1 MAYFKYRLNIQLLLQ
16 FLFFNFSFQEIQE
29 CSKDTPIL
37 KQNECIL
44 KYCTE
49 SEFINRNCI
58 VNNNIIKTQWLNNI
72 ILIGDISYK
81 YSYPYFDLDNNL
93 IIATYPYDDNE
104 ESEIYRSR
112 IFYGIQ
118 KNGRPLFYKKKTGFH
133 SKKVYNL
140 SYILPK
146 KISEA
151 ISVKAF
157 TIENENKY
165 YNYTFLIGTS
175 DEYTEMYKFDN
186 TYFKRGGIS
195 SFFGEILSSKRFYI
209 ETSDYK
215 NETLLAYIGYKS
227 ETYRL
232 IFKGFHFYYNSS
244 VKLMKY
250 SYDSFKQVSNT
261 GMCSC
266 LRTQKNILGCFFVNS
281 TNLFSF
287 SIFNFIYGYIGSD
300 KNPKLLATIIID
312 DTNRQGNIDLFY
324 KCIHLKEEIIVFIYF
339 NQENSFYLKI
349 NELIYSYKYDLKEI
363 HSRKI
368 NNYDINSF
376 YEYCDLIKIN
386 DNRFFFASSSNDKSI
401 LLLLIFD
408 LFNSNRN
415 VFIRKY
421 NINLNLYNLE
431 YYIGLRGLVFNNYI
445 GLTFSSINK
454 SIDYEKPIT
463 YFTLFGFINSTD
475 LSSIENIFENDDT
488 FSFMIGDYIYPNY
501 IENNIFGYEFVGI
514 KIVNISEIQNNGII
528 ILDSLNRIIN
538 ENDIISYKNNITL
551 KKSDS
556 GIPFGNYVFMFAGV
570 VSEPKN
576 YTELIKYSD
585 DIISF
590 TSNNNNIDYSSIY
603 EPITLTGRIAYF
615 NFSISSCYKTCS
627 DCNNILGNNNNH
639 FCSNCSDEYPKIYLN
654 REKCLSSCD
663 EMELYEYKNECI
675 NKCNNNTYVDLLT
688 HICYDNCTENI
699 NTTRINT
706 FQNTC
711 VDICP
716 EDYILIREINKCV
729 EQIKDSESIYKED
742 IIEQTETNLINE
754 ETNTENLR
762 TDTIKEADEFKK
774 EKEDQRINEEGNYYE
789 LTKSQI
795 IEDDNSNEIE
805 NSDLKNEKEKENE
818 IEKEM
823 NRNEK
828 EIDMKEEEE
837 KDKKEEKEENG
848 NIFREEEKVKER
860 DIEENEKEIKQEN
873 YNNENEEYII
883 KDQEVSDKMDENE
896 EYVIKDQEVS
906 DKMDKS
912 DDIDFK
918 ENEKEINPTYIE
930 EEKNLKTIG
939 IKENEFTDIF
949 SNKENKDNDCLYL
962 YYFDIIKKEVI
973 CLPSNEK
980 ICPNEYPYKIK
991 NINECRKYPLK
1002 YNYDWV
1008 SSCPEGT
1015 CIDTNISTLDICI
1028 DSNDNIVEIGG
1039 YCFYNKK
1046 NIISKIKNI
1055 YESENN
1061 KIEIGVNATLF
1072 IYSSKDD
1079 INELSIKYNNLTF
1092 IYLDICVNDLIKY
1105 YNYPDDTIFY
1115 VIGID
1120 SPNKLSNTS
1129 INYYKYIVVDEKG
1142 DEIDIKNICMQ
1153 SEIKISSPII
1163 NGELINYKIAYE
1175 LHYQGYDIYIFNSNF
1190 YIDDCTPAHVNK
1202 KDVGFYNRSKDFYPE
1217 NIEFCLENCTLEYTD
1232 YTLSRF
1238 ICNCF
1243 IGEKK
1248 MVGVN
1253 QNYLALEDNFFKY
1266 LDDKVN
1272 YRIFKCFDLFIKY
1285 RNHLKDNFG
1294 FYLGI
1299 ITLLI
1304 FIANLIYFSSKGI
1317 SMLRLIA
1324 SSSIKNIIINK
1335 KTFRKSINIFQQ
1347 VKKNNVRKKRNAKTN
1362 YKSSPSKRKSKK
1374 LKSKKMNDLT
1384 IKKIQG
1390 RNKIKFNSNNL
1401 VKKSAYSIKNSNQK
1415 NIEISE
1421 ERKFDLS
1428 ENNMANLSISYDRN
1442 IYDINNKNK
1451 NNRKSK
1457 NKKSDIN
1464 DKIDYNDLSYSKALL
1479 VDKRNLLSV
1488 IFHSFVLKINL
1499 IQIFCYPEEFT
1510 SKSITISIFLLS
1522 CLLELFFNSLLF
1534 TDEVV
1539 SKKYHN
1545 NGELE
1550 LLTSLFLSI
1559 ASNIISSII
1568 LFLIK
1573 KNTKYHLIFIRIE
1586 KEIKEEKNY
1595 LIALKNAFLLLKRN
1609 IIIFVIIGF
1618 CVIIISLYYIS
1629 IFCIM
1634 YYYSQFSL
1642 LYNYFIGIIESLI
1655 VSIISAF
1662 IASILR
1668 IVGLNLKIRKIFVIS
1683 RYIDDHF

>member
-1 MAYFKYRLNIQLLLQ
+1 MAYFKLRLNIQLLLQ
-16 FLFFNFSFQEIQE
+16 FLFFNLSFQEIQE
-29 CSKDTPIL
+29 CSKDTPI
-37 KQNECIL
+37 KYQNKCSL

-49 SEFINRNCI
+49 SEFINGNCV
-58 VNNNIIKTQWLNNI
+58 VNNNIIRTQWLNNI

-118 KNGRPLFYKKKTGFH
+118 TNGRPLFYNKKKGFQ
-133 SKKVYNL
+133 SKKIYNL

-146 KISEA
+146 KISKA
-151 ISVKAF
+151 ISIKAF
-157 TIENENKY
+157 TIENENNF

-175 DEYTEMYKFDN
+175 DEYTELFKFDN
-186 TYFKRGGIS
+186 TYFKRGGIN
-195 SFFGEILSSKRFYI
+195 SFFGDILSSKRFYI
-209 ETSDYK
+209 ETSNNK

-227 ETYRL
+227 GEYIL
-232 IFKGFHFYYNSS
+232 AFKGFDFYYNSS
-244 VKLMKY
+244 VKINKY
-250 SYDSFKQVSNT
+250 SYDKFKQVSNT

-281 TNLFSF
+281 THLFSF
-287 SIFNFIYGYIGSD
+287 SIFNFIYGYVGSE

-312 DTNRQGNIDLFY
+312 TNNRQENIDLFY

-339 NQENSFYLKI
+339 NQENNFYLKI
-349 NELIYSYKYDLKEI
+349 NELIYIYKYELKAI
-363 HSRKI
+363 HSKNI

-386 DNRFFFASSSNDKSI
+386 DNRFALASSSNDKSI

-408 LFNSNRN
+408 LFNNNRN

-421 NINLNLYNLE
+421 NIYLNLYNLE
-431 YYIGLRGLVFNNYI
+431 YYLGLRGLVFNNYI

-454 SIDYEKPIT
+454 SIDYEKSFT

-475 LSSIENIFENDDT
+475 LSTIEDIFENEDT
-488 FSFMIGDYIYPNY
+488 FNFIIGDYVYPNY
-501 IENNIFGYEFVGI
+501 IENNIFGYEFIGI

-528 ILDSLNRIIN
+528 ILDSSNRIIN
-538 ENDIISYKNNITL
+538 ENDIIPYKNNITI

-585 DIISF
+585 DIMSF
-590 TSNNNNIDYSSIY
+590 AYDNNNIDYSSIY

-615 NFSISSCYKTCS
+615 NFSINSCYKTCS

-639 FCSNCSDEYPKIYLN
+639 FCSNCSDNYSKIYLN
-654 REKCLSSCD
+654 GRKCLSSCD
-663 EMELYEYKNECI
+663 EIDLYEYKNECI
-675 NKCNNNTYVDLLT
+675 SKCNDNTFIDELT
-688 HICYDNCTENI
+688 HVCYDNCNDNI
-699 NTTRINT
+699 NKTRINS

-716 EDYILIREINKCV
+716 NDYILIMEINKCV
-729 EQIKDSESIYKED
+729 QQIRDSESIYKED
-742 IIEQTETNLINE
+742 LNE
-754 ETNTENLR
+754 KKEANTENLLI
-762 TDTIKEADEFKK
+762 DTINEVDEFKK
-774 EKEDQRINEEGNYYE
+774 EKEEQRIKEEEIYYE
-789 LTKSQI
+789 LVRSQM
-795 IEDDNSNEIE
+795 IEDENNYGAE
-805 NSDLKNEKEKENE
+805 NSDLKIEKENE
-818 IEKEM
+818 NKIENEINK
-823 NRNEK
+823 NEK
-828 EIDMKEEEE
+828 EIDMKEENENILREEENMEE
-837 KDKKEEKEENG
+837 KDK
-848 NIFREEEKVKER
+848 
-860 DIEENEKEIKQEN
+860 EENEKEIKQEN
-873 YNNENEEYII
+873 YINENEDNII
-883 KDQEVSDKMDENE
+883 KDEEISD
-896 EYVIKDQEVS
+896 IR
-906 DKMDKS
+906 DKS

-918 ENEKEINPTYIE
+918 GKENELNQTYIE

-949 SNKENKDNDCLYL
+949 SNKDNKEYNKDNDCLYL

-1002 YNYDWV
+1002 YNDDWV
-1008 SSCPEGT
+1008 ISCPKEA

-1028 DSNDNIVEIGG
+1028 DLNDNIDEIGG
-1039 YCFYNKK
+1039 YCIYNKN
-1046 NIISKIKNI
+1046 NIISKIVNI
-1055 YESENN
+1055 SESENN
-1061 KIEIGVNATLF
+1061 KIEIGTNVTLL

-1079 INELSIKYNNLTF
+1079 INELSLKYNNLTF
-1092 IYLDICVNDLIKY
+1092 INLGFCVNDLIKY

-1115 VIGID
+1115 IIGID

-1129 INYYKYIVVDEKG
+1129 INYYKYIVLNEKG
-1142 DEIDIKNICMQ
+1142 EEIDIKNICMQ
-1153 SEIKISSPII
+1153 SEITISSPII
-1163 NGELINYKIAYE
+1163 NEELINYNIAYE
-1175 LHYQGYDIYIFNSNF
+1175 LHYQGYDIYNLNSNF
-1190 YIDDCTPAHVNK
+1190 YIDDCTPAHINEI
-1202 KDVGFYNRSKDFYPE
+1202 DVGFYKRNEDFYPE
-1217 NIEFCLENCTLEYTD
+1217 NIDFCLENCNLEYTD

-1238 ICNCF
+1238 ICNCL
-1243 IGEKK
+1243 IGEKE
-1248 MVGVN
+1248 MVDVKL
-1253 QNYLALEDNFFKY
+1253 NYLAIEDNFFKY

-1285 RNHLKDNFG
+1285 RNNLKMNFG

-1299 ITLLI
+1299 IILII
-1304 FIANLIYFSSKGI
+1304 FIANITYFSSKGI
-1317 SMLRLIA
+1317 KKLRLIA
-1324 SSSIKNIIINK
+1324 SSNIKNIIINK
-1335 KTFRKSINIFQQ
+1335 NVFRKSINIFQYE
-1347 VKKNNVRKKRNAKTN
+1347 KKNNVLKKKKTKKI
-1362 YKSSPSKRKSKK
+1362 YKASPPKRQSKK
-1374 LKSKKMNDLT
+1374 LKSQKKNDLT
-1384 IKKIQG
+1384 NKKILG
-1390 RNKIKFNSNNL
+1390 RNKKNFDLNTFSSSKNNL
-1401 VKKSAYSIKNSNQK
+1401 VKIPAYSIQDSNK
-1415 NIEISE
+1415 KKIELSE

-1428 ENNMANLSISYDRN
+1428 ENNMVNLSLSYDKN
-1442 IYDINNKNK
+1442 IYNINKNNNNKKNKNK
-1451 NNRKSK
+1451 KLDTNN
-1457 NKKSDIN
+1457 
-1464 DKIDYNDLSYSKALL
+1464 KIDYNDLSYSKALL

-1488 IFHSFVLKINL
+1488 IFHSFVLKIYL
-1499 IQIFCYPEEFT
+1499 IQLCFYPEEYT
-1510 SKSITISIFLLS
+1510 SKSITINIFLLS

-1545 NGELE
+1545 NGKLE
-1550 LLTSLFLSI
+1550 LITSLILSI
-1559 ASNIISSII
+1559 ASNIISSFI

-1573 KNTKYHLIFIRIE
+1573 KNTKFHLLFIRIG
-1586 KEIKEEKNY
+1586 KEIKEERNY
-1595 LIALKNAFLLLKRN
+1595 LIALKNAFILLKRN
-1609 IIIFVIIGF
+1609 LIIFVIIGI
-1618 CVIIISLYYIS
+1618 CIIIICLYYIS

-1655 VSIISAF
+1655 ISIISAF
-1662 IASILR
+1662 ISSILR
-1668 IVGLNLKIRKIFVIS
+1668 IVGLKFKIRKIFDIS